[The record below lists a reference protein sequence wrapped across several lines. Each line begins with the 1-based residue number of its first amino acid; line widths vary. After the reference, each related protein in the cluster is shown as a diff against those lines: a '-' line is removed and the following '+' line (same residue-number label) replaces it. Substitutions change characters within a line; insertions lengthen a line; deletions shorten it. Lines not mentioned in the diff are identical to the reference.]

1 MILNIPDV
9 LQGLELQI
17 DGAQR
22 ARRKLAEYPSILQIA
37 WRQAF
42 VDDRLAKVMGQQLM
56 AGVSIDKSIRLIKP
70 VITHRQL
77 LDTTLRWLESRQS
90 STCKFMPDGENYK
103 LIAHTVFRRHSS
115 FFWKLPTNS
124 PFDFWPP

>member
-37 WRQAF
+37 
-42 VDDRLAKVMGQQLM
+42 
-56 AGVSIDKSIRLIKP
+56 
-70 VITHRQL
+70 
-77 LDTTLRWLESRQS
+77 
-90 STCKFMPDGENYK
+90 
-103 LIAHTVFRRHSS
+103 
-115 FFWKLPTNS
+115 
-124 PFDFWPP
+124 